1 MGTSPSSGQA
11 SRDDETSRSEVG
23 QTDDG
28 TAVEPPIDVV
38 VIDDHP
44 LFSRGL
50 ALLLPGLSGGR
61 VRVVGTTDDASAAA
75 ALVRRHHAD
84 VAIVDLHM
92 PPPGGTRAIAAIRR
106 ADPVVRVVALSGL
119 AEADAALEA
128 LRAGAA
134 AFLPKAADPELL
146 VRPLLA
152 VLDGWSVVPEPLLR
166 QLLADARPTGE
177 RGVADR
183 LTADERRLWR
193 LVADGA
199 STVEIATTLHVS
211 ERTTKRLVAHLLRRL
226 DVATRVE
233 AAALAG
239 RAGLGRDGG
248 SAGRSAG

>member
-1 MGTSPSSGQA
+1 
-11 SRDDETSRSEVG
+11 VG
-23 QTDDG
+23 LSDDG
-28 TAVEPPIDVV
+28 TAVGPPVDVV

-61 VRVVGTTDDASAAA
+61 VRVVGTTDDASAGA

-92 PPPGGTRAIAAIRR
+92 PPPGGTRAIVAIRR
-106 ADPVVRVVALSGL
+106 ADPLVRVVALSGL
-119 AEADAALEA
+119 AEPAAALEA

-134 AFLPKAADPELL
+134 AFLPKTADPEIL

-152 VLDGWSVVPEPLLR
+152 VLDGWSVLPEALLL
-166 QLLADARPTGE
+166 QLLADAQPAGDQ
-177 RGVADR
+177 GVAER

-193 LVADGA
+193 LIADGA
-199 STVEIATTLHVS
+199 STVDIATTLHVS
-211 ERTTKRLVAHLLRRL
+211 ERTAKRLVAHLLRRL

-239 RAGLGRDGG
+239 RVGLGRDRDSGG
-248 SAGRSAG
+248 RPAG

>member
-1 MGTSPSSGQA
+1 MELTDAGAERRPS
-11 SRDDETSRSEVG
+11 V
-23 QTDDG
+23 
-28 TAVEPPIDVV
+28 DVV
-38 VIDDHP
+38 LVDDHP

-50 ALLLPGLSGGR
+50 ALLLPRVSDGR

-84 VAIVDLHM
+84 VAVVDLHM

-119 AEADAALEA
+119 PEADAAFEA

-134 AFLPKAADPELL
+134 AFLPKTADPEAL

-152 VLDGWSVVPEPLLR
+152 VLDGWSVLPEDLLR
-166 QLLADARPTGE
+166 QLLADAAPTGE
-177 RGVADR
+177 LGVAER

-193 LVADGA
+193 LVAEGA
-199 STVEIATTLHVS
+199 STVEIATALHVS
-211 ERTTKRLVAHLLRRL
+211 ERTAKRLVAALLRTL
-226 DVATRVE
+226 GVTTRVE

-239 RAGLGRDGG
+239 RVNLGRTPLSQG
-248 SAGRSAG
+248 

>member
-1 MGTSPSSGQA
+1 M
-11 SRDDETSRSEVG
+11 
-23 QTDDG
+23 
-28 TAVEPPIDVV
+28 DVV

-50 ALLLPGLSGGR
+50 SLLLPGLSDGR

-75 ALVRRHHAD
+75 ALVRRNHAD

-106 ADPVVRVVALSGL
+106 ADPMVRVVALSGL

-134 AFLPKAADPELL
+134 AFLPKTADPELL

-152 VLDGWSVVPEPLLR
+152 VLDGWSVIPEELLR
-166 QLLADARPTGE
+166 QLLADAQPTGDQ
-177 RGVADR
+177 GVADR

-199 STVEIATTLHVS
+199 STVDIATALHVS
-211 ERTTKRLVAHLLRRL
+211 ERTAKRLVAHLLRSL
-226 DVATRVE
+226 GVSTRVE

-239 RAGLGRDGG
+239 RVGLGADRGG
-248 SAGRSAG
+248 AHRPAG

>member
-1 MGTSPSSGQA
+1 
-11 SRDDETSRSEVG
+11 VG
-23 QTDDG
+23 QTENG
-28 TAVEPPIDVV
+28 TAAGPPVDVV

-50 ALLLPGLSGGR
+50 TLLLPGLSGGQ
-61 VRVVGTTDDASAAA
+61 VRVVATTEDASAAA

-106 ADPVVRVVALSGL
+106 AEPLVRVVALSGL
-119 AEADAALEA
+119 GEADAALEA

-134 AFLPKAADPELL
+134 AFLPKTADPELL

-152 VLDGWSVVPEPLLR
+152 VLDGWSVVPEALLR
-166 QLLADARPTGE
+166 RLLADAKPAGD
-177 RGVADR
+177 RGVAER

-193 LVADGA
+193 LIADGA
-199 STVEIATTLHVS
+199 STVDIATTLHVS

-226 DVATRVE
+226 EVATRVE

-239 RAGLGRDGG
+239 RVGLGKDQGRERPP
-248 SAGRSAG
+248 AG

>member
-1 MGTSPSSGQA
+1 M
-11 SRDDETSRSEVG
+11 
-23 QTDDG
+23 
-28 TAVEPPIDVV
+28 DVV

-50 ALLLPGLSGGR
+50 SLLLPGLSAGR

-106 ADPVVRVVALSGL
+106 ADPMVRVVALSGL

-134 AFLPKAADPELL
+134 AFLPKTADPELL

-152 VLDGWSVVPEPLLR
+152 VLDGWSGRRRTPP
-166 QLLADARPTGE
+166 RPRPWCAGTTPTSPSWTCTCP
-177 RGVADR
+177 RP
-183 LTADERRLWR
+183 
-193 LVADGA
+193 GA
-199 STVEIATTLHVS
+199 S
-211 ERTTKRLVAHLLRRL
+211 
-226 DVATRVE
+226 
-233 AAALAG
+233 G
-239 RAGLGRDGG
+239 RSRP
-248 SAGRSAG
+248 SAGRSR

>member
-1 MGTSPSSGQA
+1 MGET
-11 SRDDETSRSEVG
+11 DDEAAAERRSPV
-23 QTDDG
+23 
-28 TAVEPPIDVV
+28 DVV

-50 ALLLPGLSGGR
+50 SLLLPSVSGGR
-61 VRVVGTTDDASAAA
+61 VRVVATTDDASAAA

-84 VAIVDLHM
+84 VALVDLHM

-106 ADPVVRVVALSGL
+106 VDPMVRVVALSGL

-134 AFLPKAADPELL
+134 GFLPKTADPELL

-152 VLDGWSVVPEPLLR
+152 VLDGWSVLPEPLLR
-166 QLLADARPTGE
+166 QLLADAQPAGDQ
-177 RGVADR
+177 GIADQ

-193 LVADGA
+193 LIAAGVG
-199 STVEIATTLHVS
+199 TTEIAMTLHVS
-211 ERTTKRLVAHLLRRL
+211 ERTAKRLVAGLLRRL
-226 DVATRVE
+226 RVTSRVE

-239 RAGLGRDGG
+239 RIGLD
-248 SAGRSAG
+248 ARSAG

>member
-1 MGTSPSSGQA
+1 M
-11 SRDDETSRSEVG
+11 G
-23 QTDDG
+23 QTENG
-28 TAVEPPIDVV
+28 TAAGPPVDVV

-50 ALLLPGLSGGR
+50 TLLLPGLSGGQ
-61 VRVVGTTDDASAAA
+61 VRVVATTEDASAAA

-106 ADPVVRVVALSGL
+106 AEPLVRVVALSGL
-119 AEADAALEA
+119 GEADAALEA

-134 AFLPKAADPELL
+134 AFLPKTADPELL

-152 VLDGWSVVPEPLLR
+152 VLDGWSVVPEALLR
-166 QLLADARPTGE
+166 RLLADAKPAGD
-177 RGVADR
+177 RGVAER

-193 LVADGA
+193 LIADGA
-199 STVEIATTLHVS
+199 STVDIATTLHVS

-239 RAGLGRDGG
+239 RVGLGKDQGREGPP
-248 SAGRSAG
+248 AG